1 MNDQQTRSSVGPL
14 ARGGEESW
22 ELPPKNRT
30 GAAIPWWAKARIR
43 VGSLRR
49 SFKHDVADI
58 LVFLLRRGR
67 VGGGLFPGMRLGFT
81 RDTALATKL
90 VGAYEAEIIPV
101 LGWFR
106 DAGFARLVNVGSAEG
121 YYSIGLARAMPSL
134 HVAAFEGGA
143 VMRARLAHNARRNR
157 VAGRITQYGLA
168 TWENLAA
175 VLAPAGPAWL
185 IVDIEGAECEL
196 LDPVRVPALQDAW
209 MVVELHPANVPAVLE
224 KLRARFAPTHA
235 LWLYPQQTDWRQRRQ
250 SGERCVRFHW
260 LARFRHFNAERRG
273 GLSTPWLL
281 LCPRRTPLRPDA
293 EVLHLGQPVGSS
305 GQP

>member
-1 MNDQQTRSSVGPL
+1 MAKEDYYELLGVAKTVT
-14 ARGGEESW
+14 AEE
-22 ELPPKNRT
+22 LKKAYRKKAVQFHPDKNP
-30 GAAIPWWAKARIR
+30 GNKEAEEM
-43 VGSLRR
+43 
-49 SFKHDVADI
+49 FKKVSH
-58 LVFLLRRGR
+58 
-67 VGGGLFPGMRLGFT
+67 
-81 RDTALATKL
+81 
-90 VGAYEAEIIPV
+90 AYEVLSDAEK
-101 LGWFR
+101 
-106 DAGFARLVNVGSAEG
+106 
-121 YYSIGLARAMPSL
+121 RAAYDRYGP
-134 HVAAFEGGA
+134 AAFEGGA
-143 VMRARLAHNARRNR
+143 VMRARLAHNARRNH
-157 VAGRITQYGLA
+157 VAGRITQHGLA

-224 KLRARFAPTHA
+224 ELRARFAPTHA
-235 LWLYPQQTDWRQRRQ
+235 LWLYPQQTDWRQRCR
-250 SGERCVRFHW
+250 SGERRVRFHW
-260 LARFRHFNAERRG
+260 LARFRHFSAERRG